1 MKKIFEV
8 FNIFL
13 RLGLTSFGGPIAHL
27 SYFHDEFVMKRK
39 WIDEHNYAELV
50 SLCQF
55 LPGPSSSQVGIA
67 IGLLRAGAFGAFVA
81 WVGFTLPS
89 AIILVFFAWII
100 KNYGNYLNI
109 GWLHGLKIAAV
120 AVVAQAIYRMGVTLC
135 PDKQRATIA
144 VLSSVFAIFMPSTFA
159 QVGIILFAGIIGWI
173 FLNSESVTPHTPNKI
188 NMNKKIAGFSLFI
201 FFVILFLTP
210 ILVIYTHYDSLKL
223 FDSFYR
229 VGSLVF
235 GGGHVVLPL
244 LQSEVVSNGWVSND
258 EFMAGYGAAQALPG
272 PLFTFA
278 AYLGAISK
286 VGPSSLISSF
296 LCLFSIFLPSFLLII
311 GIIPFWEDL
320 RKYNHI
326 KNAILGINAAVVGLL
341 LSAFYNPVWLNTVHS
356 TIDFSLVL
364 FAFLLLDFWKIPSWI
379 VVILSTIIAG
389 FI

>member
-1 MKKIFEV
+1 LKRVFEV
-8 FNIFL
+8 FKVFL

-27 SYFHDEFVMKRK
+27 SYFHDEFVLKRK

-50 SLCQF
+50 ALCQF

-67 IGLLRAGAFGAFVA
+67 LGLLRAGIFGAIGA
-81 WVGFTLPS
+81 WIGFTLPS
-89 AIILVFFAWII
+89 ALILLLFALVI
-100 KNYGNYLNI
+100 KNYGSYLNI

-120 AVVAQAIYRMGVTLC
+120 AIVAQAIFRMGATLC

-144 VLSSVFAIFMPSTFA
+144 VLSSVIAISIPSVFA
-159 QVGIILFAGIIGWI
+159 QIGIILIAGVIGWI
-173 FLNSESVTPHTPNKI
+173 FLKDAITLPHTPNKI
-188 NMNKKIAGFSLFI
+188 NINKKIAGISLII
-201 FFVILFLTP
+201 FFLILFLMP
-210 ILVIYTHYDSLKL
+210 LLSIYINNDSLKL

-244 LQSEVVSNGWVSND
+244 LQSEVVVNGWVSND

-272 PLFTFA
+272 PLFSFA

-296 LCLFSIFLPSFLLII
+296 LCLIGVFLPSFLLII
-311 GIIPFWEDL
+311 GIVPFWENF
-320 RKYNHI
+320 RKYIHL

-341 LSAFYNPVWLNTVHS
+341 LSAFYNPVWSNAVHS
-356 TIDFSLVL
+356 TKDFSLAI
-364 FAFLLLDFWKIPSWI
+364 FTFLLLVFWKIPSWV
-379 VVILSTIIAG
+379 VVILCAIISG
-389 FI
+389 LI